1 MLVREDICLRNVM
14 RLLESVRINVIFY
27 EKMSYLEAIWACL

>member
-1 MLVREDICLRNVM
+1 MLVREDICLSYVM

-27 EKMSYLEAIWACL
+27 EKMSYLEAI